1 MSGVDNYNW
10 FGQSD
15 SRSAQR
21 NCSTVESDELCL
33 KRSGQGVR
41 RKENCVIVQSGYEQ
55 RRRRI
60 HSSRFTCHALPPS
73 FPTRATIDM
82 CSTTLSFVQDMC
94 TYFLQTR
101 PVYMAPQSLVSCH
114 ERLTCVG
121 HPFPTYRACVQSFVF
136 THTQHLSQPLR
147 SFVQTQY
154 VNWTSPLGIHPTY
167 TTSLYDH

>member
-55 RRRRI
+55 KRRRI

-82 CSTTLSFVQDMC
+82 CSRTLSYVQDMY
-94 TYFLQTR
+94 TYWKVCFLQTR
-101 PVYMAPQSLVSCH
+101 PVYGPQSFVSFH
-114 ERLTCVG
+114 ERLTSLSYEVLFS
-121 HPFPTYRACVQSFVF
+121 HIHNMYHNPFEASFPTNTICE
-136 THTQHLSQPLR
+136 LEK
-147 SFVQTQY
+147 
-154 VNWTSPLGIHPTY
+154 PLGYLTN
-167 TTSLYDH
+167 TTSFYNHWQ